1 MTEENTPVEEVEE
14 VAVVDETI
22 ETPEATEETETQE
35 QTEATPEVEET
46 PESKEQARSAY
57 EARQRKK
64 TKQRQTEEEN
74 EHLRRQLAQLQQP
87 APQVQQ
93 PEQQKPRDPNAPQMD
108 NFDTVE
114 EYLEARDYHRD
125 NVRARQY
132 EVSKVQGAFDQ
143 QMAEYSAKHQTFLDD
158 VDASTVPLSNALA
171 ETIKRSSNAPKVLHE
186 IVKDEQLAYKLNN
199 LPPMDLM
206 REVIALENKAE
217 QKQPAISNA
226 PKPITTPSGSPV
238 STNVDI
244 STMSGAEY
252 RNFMN
257 NKKYQQG

>member
-1 MTEENTPVEEVEE
+1 MIEENTPVEEVEE
-14 VAVVDETI
+14 VAVVEETI
-22 ETPEATEETETQE
+22 ETPEATEETETPE

-46 PESKEQARSAY
+46 PEAKEQARSAY

-64 TKQRQTEEEN
+64 SQLRQKEEEN

-87 APQVQQ
+87 QAQQ
-93 PEQQKPRDPNAPQMD
+93 PEPPKPRDPNAPQMD

-132 EVSKVQGAFDQ
+132 EVNKVQGAFDQ
-143 QMAEYSAKHQTFLDD
+143 QMADYSAKHQTFLDD

-217 QKQPAISNA
+217 PKQPALSNA

-238 STNVDI
+238 STNVDL

-252 RNFMN
+252 RDYMN
-257 NKKYQQG
+257 KQKYKG